1 MSDHVKKKPQTSQS
15 AEPAPVTTYHTI
27 EPSRVAEV
35 LRTDLE
41 EGLTVANANHR
52 LLSEYGPNEL
62 KGSGGVSAW
71 KVLLHQFMNA
81 LVFVLVIAM
90 GVAFAARD
98 YIEGGVIAAIII
110 FNALI
115 GFMQE
120 FKAEKTMDSLR
131 RMSSPTAR
139 VLRDGR
145 IAYLPTREV
154 VPGDVILFELGD
166 IISADCRLFEV
177 VNLEVDEALL
187 TGESLPVAKDP
198 AVIPNPNEGIGD
210 RINMVYSST
219 LVTKGRGKGI
229 AVHTGMGTEIGKIA
243 KRLTESTNSQRTPL
257 QKSLDRLA
265 YILFGCAIILA
276 LVVFGVNKFN
286 VTPDI
291 LIYAISLAIAVIP
304 EGMVAVV
311 TLSMAIGVRSMAKNK
326 AIVRQLSALEALGS
340 VTNICSDKTGTL
352 TQSKMVLTRFYA
364 PSDGYFSVTGTGIEP
379 VGEILMEGRPDLEGV
394 EEHENESNDT
404 IDAVEEDADNQ
415 GEGENP
421 MDPQRV
427 EWSQMTL
434 PVQLLVEC
442 AALCNV
448 ANLRRNK
455 KGEWE
460 GLGDPTEIALQVFAT
475 KLKHGRQNL
484 TANDN
489 PTHNFKLLYEH
500 PFDSSV
506 KRMSSVYRVPVES
519 TDGTTRPLAGK
530 TVAFLKGASERVAER
545 CTRLVDKHGKSWPVP
560 GSAVWDWIQP
570 VVEDMASD
578 GLRVLGLAYREIDP
592 EDCNPSVLDDREQVD
607 QEMTLLGLVGIYDPP
622 RAESL
627 SSVKRC
633 HRAGIT
639 VHMLTGDHPSTATAI
654 AKEVGILQWSGE
666 GPVFAV
672 AGSKRRHHRRWRR
685 RRLLLKKRW
694 ATLTG
699 NTTTQTIT
707 IESPI
712 TSRNGKGDMSSQ
724 SRPESV
730 VVDTAELTMPAS
742 QFDVLSDEELKEIN
756 ELPLVVARCS
766 PDTKVKMIGAL
777 HARKRVVAMT
787 GDGVNDSP
795 SLKIADIGIAMGL
808 GGSDVAK
815 QASDIVLTDDN
826 FSTIVRAIAE
836 GRRIF
841 ANIQKFVLHLM
852 SANVAEVIALVI
864 GLIFSDNEG
873 VSVYPMSPLQIL
885 FLNMITSSPPA
896 MALGVEPATKDIMLR
911 PPRRIGTGLFSPEII
926 CDIMYYGVWMGALTL
941 SNFVLVIYGFGDGQL
956 GNDCNH
962 VFSNACELVFKAR
975 GTGYATLTLLILAHG
990 FNCRTLRTP
999 QWTPR
1004 NIRRLSKSKPLLL
1017 SVLLGIL
1024 LLFPALYI
1032 PVINTEVF
1040 KHTSLTW
1047 EWALVLIALVIF
1059 ILISELYRWA
1069 KRRLLQPEY
1078 VTAAGD
1084 DWDDDEENQ
1093 DLRLARTR
1101 SADPFRFGTLEMTL
1115 TGGN

>member
-1 MSDHVKKKPQTSQS
+1 MSDHAKKKPQTSQS

-291 LIYAISLAIAVIP
+291 LIYAISLAIAIIP

-311 TLSMAIGVRSMAKNK
+311 TLTMAIGVRSMAKNK

-379 VGEILMEGRPDLEGV
+379 IGEILMEGRPDLEGV

-460 GLGDPTEIALQVFAT
+460 GLGDPTE
-475 KLKHGRQNL
+475 LKHGRQNL

-506 KRMSSVYRVPVES
+506 KRMSSVYHVPVES

-545 CTRLVDKHGKSWPVP
+545 CTR
-560 GSAVWDWIQP
+560 
-570 VVEDMASD
+570 
-578 GLRVLGLAYREIDP
+578 LRVLGLAYREIDP

-627 SSVKRC
+627 SS
-633 HRAGIT
+633 IT

-654 AKEVGILQWSGE
+654 AKEVGIL
-666 GPVFAV
+666 
-672 AGSKRRHHRRWRR
+672 H
-685 RRLLLKKRW
+685 
-694 ATLTG
+694 
-699 NTTTQTIT
+699 
-707 IESPI
+707 
-712 TSRNGKGDMSSQ
+712 
-724 SRPESV
+724 RPESV

-742 QFDVLSDEELKEIN
+742 QFDILSDEELKEIN

-941 SNFVLVIYGFGDGQL
+941 SNFVLIIYGFGDGQL
-956 GNDCNH
+956 GNNCNH

-990 FNCRTLRTP
+990 INCRTLRAP
-999 QWTPR
+999 QWTPY
-1004 NIRRLSKSKPLLL
+1004 NFRRLGKSKSLLFSIL
-1017 SVLLGIL
+1017 FGIL
-1024 LLFPALYI
+1024 LLFPVLYI

-1078 VTAAGD
+1078 VTAASD
-1084 DWDDDEENQ
+1084 DWNDDEENQ
-1093 DLRLARTR
+1093 DLRLTRNR

>member
-1 MSDHVKKKPQTSQS
+1 MSDSVRKKSTDRRQ
-15 AEPAPVTTYHTI
+15 PVEASSSTAYHTM
-27 EPSRVAEV
+27 EPVQVVEI
-35 LRTDLE
+35 LKTDLE
-41 EGLTVANANHR
+41 DGLSASTARQR
-52 LLSEYGPNEL
+52 LLHESGPNEL
-62 KGSGGVSAW
+62 KGSSGVSAW

-81 LVFVLVIAM
+81 LIFVLIIAM
-90 GVAFAARD
+90 AVAFAAGD
-98 YIEGGVIAAIII
+98 YIEGGVIIAIVL
-110 FNALI
+110 FNAAI

-139 VLRDGR
+139 VMRDGR

-154 VPGDVILFELGD
+154 VPGDIVLFELGD
-166 IISADCRLFEV
+166 IICADCRLFEV
-177 VNLEVDEALL
+177 VNLEIDEALL
-187 TGESLPVAKDP
+187 TGESVPVAKDIS
-198 AVIPNPNEGIGD
+198 VIPNPEEGIGD
-210 RINMVYSST
+210 RINMTYSST

-229 AVHTGMGTEIGKIA
+229 VVHTGMSTEIGKIA
-243 KRLTESTNSQRTPL
+243 KRLTETTSSQKTLL

-265 YILFGCAIILA
+265 YILFGVAILLA
-276 LVVFGVNKFN
+276 IVVFGVNKFN

-311 TLSMAIGVRSMAKNK
+311 TLTMAIGVRSMAKNK
-326 AIVRQLSALEALGS
+326 AIVRQLSALEALGA

-352 TQSKMVLTRFYA
+352 TQSKMVLTRFYT

-379 VGEILMEGRPDLEGV
+379 VGEILME
-394 EEHENESNDT
+394 EEEEPETQEDTEEN
-404 IDAVEEDADNQ
+404 Q
-415 GEGENP
+415 
-421 MDPQRV
+421 MQPQRV

-434 PVQLLVEC
+434 PAQLLVEC

-448 ANLRRNK
+448 ASIRRSK

-475 KLKHGRQNL
+475 KLKHGRQQL
-484 TANDN
+484 TANTD
-489 PTHNFKLLYEH
+489 PAQNFKLLYEH

-506 KRMSSVYRVPVES
+506 KRMSSVYKVPAAS
-519 TDGTTRPLAGK
+519 YDDTTRPLAGK
-530 TVAFLKGASERVAER
+530 TIAFLKGASERVAER
-545 CTRLVDKHGKSWPVP
+545 CTRLVDKHGKVWPVP

-570 VVEDMASD
+570 VVDDMASD
-578 GLRVLGLAYREIDP
+578 GLRVLGLAYREINP
-592 EDCNPSVLDDREQVD
+592 EECHAEILEDRERID
-607 QEMTLLGLVGIYDPP
+607 QDMTLLGLVGIYDPP
-622 RAESL
+622 RVESL
-627 SSVKRC
+627 PSVKRC

-654 AKEVGILQWSGE
+654 AKEVGILHQAESNADG
-666 GPVFAV
+666 VAV
-672 AGSKRRHHRRWRR
+672 S
-685 RRLLLKKRW
+685 
-694 ATLTG
+694 
-699 NTTTQTIT
+699 
-707 IESPI
+707 
-712 TSRNGKGDMSSQ
+712 
-724 SRPESV
+724 
-730 VVDTAELTMPAS
+730 TAQLTMPAS
-742 QFDVLSDEELKEIN
+742 QFDVLSDEELKNIS

-777 HARKRVVAMT
+777 HARNRVVAMT

-864 GLIFSDNEG
+864 GLVFSDSEG

-896 MALGVEPATKDIMLR
+896 MALGVEPATRDIMLR
-911 PPRRIGTGLFSPEII
+911 PPRRIGRGLFAPEVV
-926 CDIMYYGVWMGALTL
+926 CDIFYYGFWMGILSL

-956 GNDCNH
+956 GSNCNH
-962 VFSNACELVFKAR
+962 DFSDACNLVFKAR
-975 GTGYATLTLLILAHG
+975 GTGYATLTLLILIHTL
-990 FNCRTLRTP
+990 NCRSLRAP

-1004 NIRRLSKSKPLLL
+1004 NFRRLNKSKPVVF
-1017 SVLLGIL
+1017 SMLLGIL

-1032 PVINTEVF
+1032 PVVNTEVF
-1040 KHTSLTW
+1040 KHKPLTW
-1047 EWALVLIALVIF
+1047 EWALVIIAVVIF
-1059 ILISELYRWA
+1059 IILSELYRWI
-1069 KRRLLQPEY
+1069 KRRCLRPEY
-1078 VTAAGD
+1078 IQAAGD
-1084 DWDDDEENQ
+1084 DWDDDEEDNQ
-1093 DLRLARTR
+1093 DLRFTRTR
-1101 SADPFRFGTLEMTL
+1101 NADPFRFNTLEVTL
-1115 TGGN
+1115 TGGH